1 MILNY
6 QYRCYPETPQKS
18 QFNRW
23 LRVCQYWY
31 NWQIGDRFRWW
42 ERNRTN
48 YVIPSGDFC
57 YISCSLP
64 PLELRDKPNFY
75 SQKKLLPLKKKDL
88 TIVKHSGELLD
99 FSIVPSQTLQDVSQR
114 VELAFN
120 RYIKGDINGSRSG
133 KPRFKNRYRTLRIES
148 QAIKIK
154 RVEKNWLYLS
164 ISKLKGWLKL
174 RLHRPLPEGF
184 SLKNILITR
193 KTDGW
198 YCTMC
203 LDAPSVPNFTPE
215 KITATW
221 DNSLGIDAVLFED
234 DYLATSE
241 GNKLPSVKSYRKN
254 QDELAKISQRKNAK
268 KKGSKARRKLAKKE
282 ARKHQQIARARKDHA
297 YKTAHAL
304 VRTHKK
310 VFFVENLNLQGLR
323 KRNKAK
329 KDGVHKPRL
338 RAAGTTPYHQGN
350 YLPNGQSAKSGLNKS
365 WSDASFGQFFEI
377 FSYIAEKAGAV
388 VKKVNP
394 AFTSQFLPYRDEFV
408 FTDCTIRKYW
418 DEIEKIWVDRDI
430 CASINLKRVGLE
442 LFPTV
447 NRRSG
452 KIVSSKTHSTTKE
465 VLAVLKR
472 IPEAYTD
479 LTVQCR

>member
-1 MILNY
+1 MLLNY

-18 QFNRW
+18 QLNSW

-42 ERNRTN
+42 DRNRTN

-88 TIVKHSGELLD
+88 TIVRHSGELLD
-99 FSIVPSQTLQDVSQR
+99 FSIVPSQTLQDVSKR
-114 VELAFN
+114 VDLAFN
-120 RYIKGDINGSRSG
+120 RYVKGDINGSRSG
-133 KPRFKNRYRTLRIES
+133 KPRFKNRYRTLRIEA

-154 RVEKNWLYLS
+154 RVENNWLYLS

-174 RLHRPLPEGF
+174 RLHRPLPQGF

-193 KTDGW
+193 KADGW

-203 LDAPSVPNFTPE
+203 LDDPSVPNPP
-215 KITATW
+215 KQKDITATW
-221 DNSLGIDAVLFED
+221 DNSMGIDAVLFED

-241 GNKLPSVKSYRKN
+241 GNKLPSVKSYRNN
-254 QDELAKISQRKNAK
+254 QTLLAKISQRKNAL
-268 KKGSKARRKLAKKE
+268 KKGSKARRKLAKRE
-282 ARKHQQIARARKDHA
+282 ARKHQQIARARIDHA
-297 YKTAHAL
+297 YKMAHSL
-304 VRTHKK
+304 VRSDKK
-310 VFFVENLNLQGLR
+310 VFFVENLNLRGLR
-323 KRNKAK
+323 KRNKTK
-329 KDGVHKPRL
+329 KD
-338 RAAGTTPYHQGN
+338 HQGN

-365 WSDASFGQFFEI
+365 WSDASFGQFFET

-394 AFTSQFLPYRDEFV
+394 AYTSQLLPYRDEFV
-408 FTDCTIRKYW
+408 FTDCGIRKYW
-418 DEIEKIWVDRDI
+418 DEVEQIWVDRDI
-430 CASINLKRVGLE
+430 SAAINLKRVGLE
-442 LFPTV
+442 LFPTI

-452 KIVSSKTHSTTKE
+452 KIVKSQTNSTTKE
-465 VLAVLKR
+465 VLAVLKG
-472 IPEAYTD
+472 IPEAYALSLD
-479 LTVQCR
+479 ERR

>member
-18 QFNRW
+18 QLNSW

-48 YVIPSGDFC
+48 YVVPSGDFC
-57 YISCSLP
+57 QISCTLP

-99 FSIVPSQTLQDVSQR
+99 FSVVTSQTLQDVSKR

-154 RVEKNWLYLS
+154 RIEKNWLYLS
-164 ISKLKGWLKL
+164 ISKLGGWLKV
-174 RLHRPLPEGF
+174 RLHRPLPQGF

-193 KTDGW
+193 KADGW
-198 YCTMC
+198 YCTLC
-203 LDAPSVPNFTPE
+203 LDDPSIPKFTPD
-215 KITATW
+215 KITPTW
-221 DNSLGIDAVLFED
+221 DNSMGIDAVLFED

-241 GNKLPSVKSYRKN
+241 GNKLPSVKSYRNN
-254 QDELAKISQRKNAK
+254 QNTLAKISQRKNAK
-268 KKGSKARRKLAKKE
+268 KKGAKSRRKLAKKE
-282 ARKHQQIARARKDHA
+282 AKKHQQIARARKDHA
-297 YKTAHAL
+297 FNAAHAL
-304 VRTHKK
+304 VRTDKK
-310 VFFVENLNLQGLR
+310 VFFVENLNLRGLR
-323 KRNKAK
+323 KRNKTK
-329 KDGVHKPRL
+329 KD
-338 RAAGTTPYHQGN
+338 HQGN

-365 WSDASFGQFFEI
+365 WSDASFGQFFDT

-394 AFTSQFLPYRDEFV
+394 AYTSQILCYRDEFV
-408 FTDCTIRKYW
+408 FTDCSIRTYY
-418 DEIEKIWVDRDI
+418 DPIEQIAVDRDI
-430 CASINLKRVGLE
+430 NSGINLKRVGLG
-442 LFPTV
+442 LFPTI

-452 KIVSSKTHSTTKE
+452 KIVKSQTNSTTME
-465 VLAVLKR
+465 VLGVLKG
-472 IPEAYTD
+472 IPEAYTV
-479 LTVQCR
+479 LSSQCR

>member
-1 MILNY
+1 MNY
-6 QYRCYPETPQKS
+6 
-18 QFNRW
+18 W

-31 NWQIGDRFRWW
+31 NWQIGERFRWW
-42 ERNRTN
+42 ESNRTN

-88 TIVKHSGELLD
+88 TIVRHSGELLD
-99 FSIVPSQTLQDVSQR
+99 FSVVPSQTLQDVSKR
-114 VELAFN
+114 VELSFN
-120 RYIKGDINGSRSG
+120 RYVNGDINGSRSG
-133 KPRFKNRYRTLRIES
+133 KPRFKNRYRTLRIEA

-154 RVEKNWLYLS
+154 RVGKNWLYLS
-164 ISKLKGWLKL
+164 ISKLKGWLKV

-184 SLKNILITR
+184 SLKQDRLLLKNILITR
-193 KTDGW
+193 KADGW

-203 LDAPSVPNFTPE
+203 LDAPSVPKFNRDEVIP
-215 KITATW
+215 TW

-254 QDELAKISQRKNAK
+254 KDELAKISQRKNAL
-268 KKGSKARRKLAKKE
+268 KKGSKSRRKLAKRE
-282 ARKHQQIARARKDHA
+282 AKKHQQIARARKDHA
-297 YKTAHAL
+297 YKTAHTL
-304 VRTHKK
+304 VRSQKK
-310 VFFVENLNLQGLR
+310 VFFVENLHLR
-323 KRNKAK
+323 ALKTRNKTK
-329 KDGVHKPRL
+329 KD
-338 RAAGTTPYHQGN
+338 HQGN

-365 WSDASFGQFFEI
+365 WTDASFGQFFDI
-377 FSYIAEKAGAV
+377 FSYIAAKAGAV
-388 VKKVNP
+388 LKKVNP
-394 AFTSQFLPYRDEFV
+394 AYTSQLLCYRDQFV
-408 FTDCTIRKYW
+408 FTDCKIRKYW

-430 CASINLKRVGLE
+430 SAAINLKRVGLE
-442 LFPTV
+442 LFPTI

-452 KIVSSKTHSTTKE
+452 KIVKSQTNSTTKE

-472 IPEAYTD
+472 IPEAYARLRTE
-479 LTVQCR
+479 RR

>member
-18 QFNRW
+18 QLNSW

-42 ERNRTN
+42 DRNRTN
-48 YVIPSGDFC
+48 YVIPSGEFC
-57 YISCSLP
+57 CISCSLP
-64 PLELRDKPNFY
+64 PLELRDKPTFY
-75 SQKKLLPLKKKDL
+75 SQKKLLPEKKKDL

-99 FSIVPSQTLQDVSQR
+99 FSIVPSQTLQDVSKR
-114 VELAFN
+114 VKLAFD

-133 KPRFKNRYRTLRIES
+133 KPRFKNRYRTLKIEA

-154 RVEKNWLYLS
+154 RIEKNWFYLS
-164 ISKLKGWLKL
+164 ISKLGGWLKI
-174 RLHRPLPEGF
+174 RLHRPLPQGF

-193 KTDGW
+193 KADGW

-203 LDAPSVPNFTPE
+203 LDDPSVP
-215 KITATW
+215 KISKDEIIPSW
-221 DNSLGIDAVLFED
+221 DNSMGIDAVLFED
-234 DYLATSE
+234 NYLANSE

-254 QDELAKISQRKNAK
+254 QTKLAKISQRKNTK
-268 KKGSKARRKLAKKE
+268 EKGSKARRKLAKKE

-297 YKTAHAL
+297 YKMAHSL
-304 VRTHKK
+304 VHSDKK

-323 KRNKAK
+323 KRNKTK
-329 KDGVHKPRL
+329 KD
-338 RAAGTTPYHQGN
+338 HQGN

-365 WSDASFGQFFEI
+365 WSDAYFGQFFDI

-388 VKKVNP
+388 VKKFNP
-394 AFTSQFLPYRDEFV
+394 AYTSQLLPHRDEFV
-408 FTDCTIRKYW
+408 FTDCSIRKYW

-430 CASINLKRVGLE
+430 SASINLKRVGLE
-442 LFPTV
+442 LFPTI

-452 KIVSSKTHSTTKE
+452 KIVKSQTNSTAKE

-472 IPEAYTD
+472 IPEAYALSLD
-479 LTVQCR
+479 ERR